1 MKFTPTRTITLA
13 VVLSRGII
21 GRWTGCLP
29 TAHSAHSPS
38 TAVGSD
44 ERANDGSKNRTL
56 AHHVMLGSV
65 PEQIRSAFT
74 WRDAASRGLALLDKY
89 PDTLLERDQQDRLRC
104 VLSKVL
110 QEDKKDAYMVWE
122 DFRNIDG
129 SKPLPNHNHW
139 LNAIVRHLR
148 HGLRVRNLFGPEIS
162 DHNLLAAFGRWD
174 ENITRTL
181 RNVSQVVTAAQ
192 PVDGVTV
199 ALPLVWRTVFSYFA
213 GLIAADQQILSC
225 YRPYWEA
232 LPWRH
237 NALSVDFAAKTETL
251 GSRSVCN

>member
-1 MKFTPTRTITLA
+1 MMA
-13 VVLSRGII
+13 
-21 GRWTGCLP
+21 
-29 TAHSAHSPS
+29 
-38 TAVGSD
+38 
-44 ERANDGSKNRTL
+44 
-56 AHHVMLGSV
+56 SV
-65 PEQIRSAFT
+65 PEQMRPAFT

-89 PDTLLERDQQDRLRC
+89 PDTILEKDQRDRLRC

-110 QEDKKDAYMVWE
+110 QEDKKDSYMVWE
-122 DFRNIDG
+122 DFRSIDG
-129 SKPLPNHNHW
+129 SKPLPNHSHW
-139 LNAIVRHLR
+139 LQAIVRHLR
-148 HGLRVRNLFGPEIS
+148 HVLRVHNLFGPEIS

-174 ENITRTL
+174 ENIARTL
-181 RNVSQVVTAAQ
+181 RNVNQVVTAAQ

-237 NALSVDFAAKTETL
+237 NTLSVVFAAKTDTL
-251 GSRSVCN
+251 ASRSICNHGGRSGELIADC